1 MEIGANSR
9 TKRSCHTAVGL
20 ATFCTAA
27 ALLHCT
33 PWSGYCRPR
42 GSVCS
47 TPAVLPAY
55 DVHPGASIHRCYRC
69 VACGLFALC
78 ASPCLN
84 CVFLQNLKREG
95 FRGLTNPYCQL
106 SVGRQGP
113 YTTDVVFDSVNPSWE
128 HKRETFEFRV
138 SWEYTTIER
147 DTRETTI

>member
-1 MEIGANSR
+1 MCCLR
-9 TKRSCHTAVGL
+9 
-20 ATFCTAA
+20 
-27 ALLHCT
+27 
-33 PWSGYCRPR
+33 
-42 GSVCS
+42 
-47 TPAVLPAY
+47 
-55 DVHPGASIHRCYRC
+55 
-69 VACGLFALC
+69 ALC
-78 ASPCLN
+78 SLPLRVN